1 MLGSLTVWNSLKRSS
16 GGVVSKAALEEYW
29 KDRLEQDDE
38 AFLTMRQLRPREVSA
53 SEAKGPGWDRARD
66 KEWSSWKT
74 HKVYKKLPRLP
85 PNVKATPCRW
95 VYCVKDDGSL
105 KARLTVR
112 GDIEKRRTANDIRT
126 DSPTASRKSVRLF
139 CALTAQLSWH
149 MESFDVPTAFLQ
161 QSEIFNAERG
171 IPLYLKPPRECWEEG
186 DDENTVWLCLKTP
199 YGCADAPRAW
209 FASFQAWAKTIGGQP
224 LPLEPCVL
232 TFRNQQGQLEG
243 HVVLHVDD
251 GMMAGT
257 EEFLR
262 RMRKHLREKYSVGT
276 FSRDRFKFC
285 GLWLSRSSDGT
296 ISMSQEKYC
305 DMIEPIKVTRHRAAE
320 TSDQLTDDE
329 VRSVQAIA
337 GSINWLA
344 TQTRPD
350 LSLAVSELVGILAH
364 DKTVRALKHAN
375 KVVSQ
380 AHTSKSSHI
389 IFRRLPCSIMD
400 LSVRVYTDAS
410 WANMPGLRSQSG
422 QVFVLSAPGDDESFK
437 GNAIHWRSSRIKRVC
452 RSTFAAETLSFVDAM
467 DEGIATAQ
475 LLQQW
480 IRPKS
485 EKQVEVEMLTD
496 CRSLVDSMQQI
507 SPSATEKRLE
517 LDLLSIKEN
526 IEQLGLK
533 ITWIDTKLQV
543 ADPLTKR
550 MDTMNMMTVLMKGI
564 YERICELGYPACE
577 KLTSA
582 QHYLITM
589 LSLAP
594 PDTFDVYG

>member
-1 MLGSLTVWNSLKRSS
+1 
-16 GGVVSKAALEEYW
+16 
-29 KDRLEQDDE
+29 
-38 AFLTMRQLRPREVSA
+38 
-53 SEAKGPGWDRARD
+53 
-66 KEWSSWKT
+66 
-74 HKVYKKLPRLP
+74 
-85 PNVKATPCRW
+85 
-95 VYCVKDDGSL
+95 
-105 KARLTVR
+105 
-112 GDIEKRRTANDIRT
+112 
-126 DSPTASRKSVRLF
+126 
-139 CALTAQLSWH
+139 
-149 MESFDVPTAFLQ
+149 
-161 QSEIFNAERG
+161 
-171 IPLYLKPPRECWEEG
+171 
-186 DDENTVWLCLKTP
+186 
-199 YGCADAPRAW
+199 
-209 FASFQAWAKTIGGQP
+209 
-224 LPLEPCVL
+224 
-232 TFRNQQGQLEG
+232 
-243 HVVLHVDD
+243 
-251 GMMAGT
+251 
-257 EEFLR
+257 
-262 RMRKHLREKYSVGT
+262 
-276 FSRDRFKFC
+276 
-285 GLWLSRSSDGT
+285 
-296 ISMSQEKYC
+296 
-305 DMIEPIKVTRHRAAE
+305 MIEPIKVTRHRAAE

-485 EKQVEVEMLTD
+485 AKQVEVEMLTD

-533 ITWIDTKLQV
+533 ITWIDTKLQI

-564 YERICELGYPACE
+564 YERLCELGYPACE

-582 QHYLITM
+582 QHCLITM

-594 PDTFDVYG
+594 PDTFDVYL